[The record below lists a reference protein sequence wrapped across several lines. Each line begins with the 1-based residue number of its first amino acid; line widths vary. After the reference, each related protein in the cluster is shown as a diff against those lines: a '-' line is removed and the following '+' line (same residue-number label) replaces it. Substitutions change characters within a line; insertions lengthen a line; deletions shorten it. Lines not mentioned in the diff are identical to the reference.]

1 MIATGGN
8 VAILEVWN
16 GSDERKLQS
25 SILQALHG
33 FYAVGGV
40 LSSPIARP
48 FLGVFEQPVETN
60 VTIGGDC
67 KSLGCLYYLYII
79 HKNLFCFKITAKSY
93 PYMVINIIPT

>member
-1 MIATGGN
+1 M
-8 VAILEVWN
+8 AILEVWS

-40 LSSPIARP
+40 LSSPLARP
-48 FLGVFEQPVETN
+48 FLGVFEQPAETN

-67 KSLGCLYYLYII
+67 KSLGWPFFSNHFHQVFGQTKIAYLSSVVCQV
-79 HKNLFCFKITAKSY
+79 NL
-93 PYMVINIIPT
+93 